1 MIGLVV
7 SLAEN
12 QRHMHTERQKQ
23 ISDTERNSH
32 RHTHTHTH
40 SERES
45 DGEAHTETETENKA
59 SLCIQFPRFI
69 PVVWQWIAG
78 KESQA
83 IVYVL
88 DILLVCKIK

>member
-1 MIGLVV
+1 MI
-7 SLAEN
+7 
-12 QRHMHTERQKQ
+12 QRETVTG
-23 ISDTERNSH
+23 I
-32 RHTHTHTH
+32 HTHTHTQREK
-40 SERES
+40 ERETERETERDS

-88 DILLVCKIK
+88 DILLVCRIK